1 MRNEEV
7 DPKVYGNPWVD
18 LRWDNL
24 GLIWIIWGCKYG
36 IMQSGAIVI
45 IRATRHAEGASQ
57 KAEPPRKLRP
67 PKKIETSRPD
77 KRNMRRRPEPLFWS
91 SSQRVRAWSDAPRAV
106 VLCLMLVVGETIKPF
121 LKSCENFNNAPKET
135 IWQFVRAFYCRHYQ
149 LPVSISPE
157 GLTLVVGNTNLVW
170 HHKKL
175 SASLFFHWNIL
186 KQ

>member
-57 KAEPPRKLRP
+57 KAGPPRKLRP
-67 PKKIETSRPD
+67 PNHTKEMGGLMHYSD
-77 KRNMRRRPEPLFWS
+77 PLVCDAHT
-91 SSQRVRAWSDAPRAV
+91 VRA
-106 VLCLMLVVGETIKPF
+106 
-121 LKSCENFNNAPKET
+121 
-135 IWQFVRAFYCRHYQ
+135 
-149 LPVSISPE
+149 
-157 GLTLVVGNTNLVW
+157 
-170 HHKKL
+170 
-175 SASLFFHWNIL
+175 
-186 KQ
+186 